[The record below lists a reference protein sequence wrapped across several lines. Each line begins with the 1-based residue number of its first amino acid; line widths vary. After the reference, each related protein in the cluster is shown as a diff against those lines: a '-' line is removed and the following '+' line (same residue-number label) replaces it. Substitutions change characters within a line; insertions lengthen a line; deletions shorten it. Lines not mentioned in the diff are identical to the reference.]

1 MQKEIEIITTK
12 EIERRKEGDKKRS
25 EDILDLQPKGI
36 LPDSP
41 SEKRFDDRQNF
52 FFRKVLPTKSVK
64 NLSISCP
71 KRSIHS
77 KDRVQISLIQMKEA
91 FHSDILPPPKLILCA
106 ESRLIFSKPIMVKLT
121 DFESIRPPRVC
132 MEKNSQLLL
141 PFPLKYSIETFSLCN
156 PPALKYSPS
165 IPPNRRRLSLR
176 EDVRVTPA
184 VELIGNINSMQSKP
198 ETVIQ
203 KTSIEKIEE
212 ESKFAG
218 EYGNGNSDYRNIFFR
233 IV

>member
-1 MQKEIEIITTK
+1 MFYLQKEIEIITKK
-12 EIERRKEGDKKRS
+12 EIERRKGTLPTPQSNQRIDEG
-25 EDILDLQPKGI
+25 
-36 LPDSP
+36 
-41 SEKRFDDRQNF
+41 QNSSI
-52 FFRKVLPTKSVK
+52 RRVLPTKSVK

-71 KRSIHS
+71 KLSTYT
-77 KDRVQISLIQMKEA
+77 KDRVQISLIQMKES
-91 FHSDILPPPKLILCA
+91 FHSDILPPPKLMLCA

-121 DFESIRPPRVC
+121 DFESIRPPRVY

-156 PPALKYSPS
+156 QPTLKYSPS
-165 IPPNRRRLSLR
+165 ISSSRRRLSLR
-176 EDVRVTPA
+176 EGVRVAPA